1 MSHDGEPSEN
11 KGFKVVDRR
20 RFTEEGEERSGNEA
34 AEASAPRVSPTHAA
48 RAAAPKP
55 PEPTQ
60 AGGADSSAVEE
71 EGDGIP
77 FMAFVQSLAQQAMM
91 QLGMMPWPHTNQKE
105 LQLEGAR
112 DTIDILAL
120 LKSKTKGNLKDEE
133 SQLLEAAIYELRMA
147 WVEISKQIAA
157 RAKAGMD
164 PTSKG

>member
-20 RFTEEGEERSGNEA
+20 RFTEEGEERSEAVSSEVSTPSAATAPAAVA
-34 AEASAPRVSPTHAA
+34 AESAPAPAPASA
-48 RAAAPKP
+48 
-55 PEPTQ
+55 
-60 AGGADSSAVEE
+60 DSFPEE
-71 EGDGIP
+71 EEGIP

-120 LKSKTKGNLKDEE
+120 LKAKTKGNLKDEE
-133 SQLLEAAIYELRMA
+133 SQLLDAAIYELRMA

-157 RAKAGMD
+157 RAKAGLD
-164 PTSKG
+164 VEPKG

>member
-1 MSHDGEPSEN
+1 MSQDGESSEN

-20 RFTEEGEERSGNEA
+20 RFTEEGEERSD
-34 AEASAPRVSPTHAA
+34 AEPTEVSAPTAT
-48 RAAAPKP
+48 AAP
-55 PEPTQ
+55 
-60 AGGADSSAVEE
+60 AASSAEPAPAPAPAPAADGVAGEE
-71 EGDGIP
+71 EEEGIP

-120 LKSKTKGNLKDEE
+120 LKAKTKGNLKDEE
-133 SQLLEAAIYELRMA
+133 SQLLDAAIYELRMA

-157 RAKAGMD
+157 RAKAGLD
-164 PTSKG
+164 VEPKG